1 MAMYIKEEDSRDDG
15 IIWHVG
21 DRLPEEMNSR
31 MVEISVDGHEFLMLR
46 KAMQEAYDKRVDA
59 RALAILEQSKLL

>member
-1 MAMYIKEEDSRDDG
+1 MAMYIKEENSNDDG

-21 DRLPEEMNSR
+21 DKLPEEMNNR
-31 MVEISVDGHEFLMLR
+31 VVEISVDGHELVMLR
-46 KAMQEAYDKRVDA
+46 KAMQAEYDKRVDA